1 MDIKPLIWEKGYLKI
16 LDQRLLPFE
25 TKYENCYTY
34 IDVYDSIKDMKIRG
48 APVIGVA
55 AAYGYYLGI
64 KEIYEKNQ
72 MDRFKEIG
80 NYLIK
85 SRPTAVNLIW
95 AINRMEGTLLKNYN
109 NSNILK
115 ILEEEAIEIEK
126 EEEEKCK
133 KISENGE
140 KIIQDGDSILTHC
153 NTGSLA
159 TLGPGTALGVIKYA
173 FRNNKK
179 IKVFYTETRPYLQ
192 GARLTGYELI
202 LEKIDSTLI
211 TDSMAGYV
219 MKLGLVN
226 KVIVGA
232 DRIAKNGDTANKIG
246 TYSLSV
252 LAKENKIPFYIAA
265 PTSSIDFNIDSGNE
279 IPIEERS
286 QDEILYIKNV
296 RIAMEGTKVYN
307 PSFDITPSSYISG
320 IITEKGIIYPPFK
333 DGILKIP
340 DL

>member
-1 MDIKPLIWEKGYLKI
+1 MDIKPLIWEKSYLKI

-252 LAKENKIPFYIAA
+252 LAKESKIPFYIAA

-307 PSFDITPSSYISG
+307 PSFDVTPSSYISG

-333 DGILKIP
+333 DAILKIP
-340 DL
+340 DF

>member
-1 MDIKPLIWEKGYLKI
+1 MDIKPLIWEKSYLKI

-25 TKYENCYTY
+25 TKYQNCYTY
-34 IDVYDSIKDMKIRG
+34 IDVYDSIKDMKLRG

-72 MDRFKEIG
+72 MNRFKEIG

-85 SRPTAVNLIW
+85 SRPTAINLIW
-95 AINRMEGTLLKNYN
+95 AINRMEGTLLKNYK

-173 FRNNKK
+173 FRNSKK
-179 IKVFYTETRPYLQ
+179 IKVYYTETRPYLQ
-192 GARLTGYELI
+192 GARLSGYELI

-252 LAKENKIPFYIAA
+252 LAKECKIPFYIAA
-265 PTSSIDFNIDSGNE
+265 PTSSIDFNIDSGEE
-279 IPIEERS
+279 IPIEIRNP
-286 QDEILYIKNV
+286 DEVLYVQNV
-296 RIAMEGTKVYN
+296 RIAMEGAKVYN
-307 PSFDITPSSYISG
+307 PSFDVTPSSYISG

-333 DGILKIP
+333 DGILK
-340 DL
+340 LSNL

>member
-1 MDIKPLIWEKGYLKI
+1 MKPLIWERGYLKI

-34 IDVYDSIKDMKIRG
+34 INVYDSIKDMKIRG

-126 EEEEKCK
+126 EEEEKSK
-133 KISENGE
+133 KIAENGE

-265 PTSSIDFNIDSGNE
+265 PTSSIDFDIDSGNE

-286 QDEILYIKNV
+286 KDEILYIKNV
-296 RIAMEGTKVYN
+296 RIAMEGSKVYN
-307 PSFDITPSSYISG
+307 PSFDVTPSSYISG

-333 DGILKIP
+333 DGILKIS

>member
-16 LDQRLLPFE
+16 LDQRFLPFE

-34 IDVYDSIKDMKIRG
+34 IDVYDSIKDMKTRG

>member
-1 MDIKPLIWEKGYLKI
+1 MDIKPLIWEKSYLKI

-34 IDVYDSIKDMKIRG
+34 IDVYDSIKDMKLRG

-85 SRPTAVNLIW
+85 SRPTAINLIW
-95 AINRMEGTLLKNYN
+95 AINRMEGTLLKNYK

-173 FRNNKK
+173 FRNSKK
-179 IKVFYTETRPYLQ
+179 IKVYYTETRPYLQ
-192 GARLTGYELI
+192 GARLSGYELI

-252 LAKENKIPFYIAA
+252 LAKECKIPFYIAA
-265 PTSSIDFNIDSGNE
+265 PTSSIDFNIDSGEE
-279 IPIEERS
+279 IPIEIRNP
-286 QDEILYIKNV
+286 DEVLYVKNV
-296 RIAMEGTKVYN
+296 RIAMEGAKVYN
-307 PSFDITPSSYISG
+307 PSFDVTPSSYISG

-333 DGILKIP
+333 DGILK
-340 DL
+340 LSNL